1 MSATSQQDRSSYRV
15 YVDWIRAAAILFGIP
30 FHVGLI
36 YSAGNDW
43 FISNDEKSLV
53 LTAVTGVL
61 SSARMPL
68 FFAMAG
74 MLTALVLTRKPLLD
88 WLKSRSIRLG
98 VPLVASTLLLN
109 IPVMVVIA
117 LQSAEAGTAASASA
131 AFWAL
136 LQSGGNHWVGHLWFL
151 YVLIWLSLFTSVALK
166 GLLRLQAIVVDRFCD
181 AAGVLRLD
189 ALFKLAGLVA
199 VYMFA
204 IEAIFFF
211 ALTPESPTARAVALI
226 KLEPFFEFL
235 PYYLLGFVLY
245 RVVLPPV
252 HRDLRVLVTAG
263 LAVALYAVVWNMPDM
278 SAKIARY
285 LTGGVSAVLWS
296 AIILSWAERAWTNK
310 NTRVQRIVD
319 ASFTIYLVHYPICVV
334 IGYVMTEA
342 QIPIWL
348 GYTGNI
354 ALTFV
359 LSLALHALIS
369 RSALTLFL
377 FNGITPPGW
386 AARRTTAG

>member
-1 MSATSQQDRSSYRV
+1 MSDTSQQIRPSYRV

-36 YSAGNDW
+36 YSFGTDW
-43 FISNDEKSLV
+43 FISNDEKSLA
-53 LTAVTGVL
+53 LTAVTGIL
-61 SSARMPL
+61 SSSRMPL

-88 WLKSRSIRLG
+88 WLKSRSVRLG
-98 VPLVASTLLLN
+98 VPLVTCTLLLN

-136 LQSGGNHWVGHLWFL
+136 FKSVGNHWVGHLWFL
-151 YVLIWLSLFTSVALK
+151 YVLIWLSLFTAVALK
-166 GLLRLQAIVVDRFCD
+166 GLLWLQAIVRDRFCD

-189 ALFKLAGLVA
+189 VLFKLAGLVA
-199 VYMFA
+199 VYIFA
-204 IEAIFFF
+204 IEAMFHFG
-211 ALTPESPTARAVALI
+211 LTPDSLMARAISLI

-245 RVVLPPV
+245 RVALPPV
-252 HRDLRVLVTAG
+252 HRDPRVLLTAG
-263 LAVALYAVVWNMPDM
+263 LAVAVYAVVWNLPDM
-278 SAKIARY
+278 TAKIARY
-285 LTGGVSAVLWS
+285 LSGGIAAILWS
-296 AIILSWAERAWTNK
+296 AIILSWAERTWTSK
-310 NTRVQRIVD
+310 NSRVQRVVD

-334 IGYVMTEA
+334 VGYAMTVA

-354 ALTFV
+354 ALTFM

-369 RSALTLFL
+369 RSALMLLL

-386 AARRTTAG
+386 AARRTAVG